1 MKPPII
7 VGCAPSSGSTL
18 LRTIL
23 GRHPSIFAG
32 GEVALL
38 DKRALLLE
46 PAEKYRA
53 SIAIWLDRGYPADF
67 LGPSETLFEELEEY
81 PWNRDELREMCVSM
95 PDYAAMIDTF
105 YGRATD
111 RSGASRWL
119 DKCPS
124 NIYCFDL
131 IEQMYPGARF
141 IHVVRD
147 ARDTVVS
154 YCRRG
159 ASAFKSVA
167 RCYYATVSGLPF
179 RGRPNFL
186 QIRYEDLVADP
197 ETVLRGI
204 CEFLDEPYL
213 DRMLRPGRE
222 AADPR
227 HSGWRHS
234 ATGPVKEGSVRQFE
248 SEMTERQ
255 RALFRH
261 IRLAEPAAGL
271 LAKLGLRDAP
281 SPLELQHLLGYS
293 AEGLDAGAL
302 LNREQLEVCWL
313 EFAAHAQRVLS
324 RYGVT
329 VECPVRLLAAG
340 AAS

>member
-1 MKPPII
+1 MKAPII

-32 GEVALL
+32 GELALL
-38 DKRALLLE
+38 DKRALLKE
-46 PAEKYRA
+46 PPESYRA
-53 SIAIWLDRGYPADF
+53 SIASWLDRGYPADF
-67 LGPSETLFEELEEY
+67 LGPSETLFEELDEY
-81 PWNRDELREMCVSM
+81 PWNRDDLREMCVST
-95 PDYAAMIDTF
+95 PDYAAMIDAF
-105 YGRATD
+105 YGRAVELSD
-111 RSGASRWL
+111 ASRWL

-131 IEQMYPGARF
+131 IEELYPGARF
-141 IHVVRD
+141 IQIIRD

-167 RCYYATVSGLPF
+167 RWYYATISGLPF
-179 RGRPNFL
+179 CGRPNFL
-186 QIRYEDLVADP
+186 RIRYEDLVTSP

-213 DRMLRPGRE
+213 DRLLRSGNG

-248 SEMTERQ
+248 SEMTDRQ
-255 RALFRH
+255 RALFSQM
-261 IRLAEPAAGL
+261 RLAEPAGRL
-271 LAKLGLRDAP
+271 LAKLGLAEAP
-281 SPLELQHLLGYS
+281 SPLELQRLHGYS
-293 AEGLDAGAL
+293 AESLQAGAL

-313 EFAAHAQRVLS
+313 EFAAYRQRVLS
-324 RYGVT
+324 RYGVSI
-329 VECPVRLLAAG
+329 ECPVRLLAAG